1 MMMMIIIIIILIIII
16 IIIIII
22 IERHISR
29 SYCFVAEGTFKG
41 EKRIFE
47 EIVTLLLING
57 FILLINRFINKFKF
71 YISCQITKYFVLK

>member
-1 MMMMIIIIIILIIII
+1 MMIIIIIIITI

-41 EKRIFE
+41 EKRIFK
-47 EIVTLLLING
+47 EIVIV
-57 FILLINRFINKFKF
+57 LLINRFILLMNRFINKFTF
-71 YISCQITKYFVLK
+71 YI